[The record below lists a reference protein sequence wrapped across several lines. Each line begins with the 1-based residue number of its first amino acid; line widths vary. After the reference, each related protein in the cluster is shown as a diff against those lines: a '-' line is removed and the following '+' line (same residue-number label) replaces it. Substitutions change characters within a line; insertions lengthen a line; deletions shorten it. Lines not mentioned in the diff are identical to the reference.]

1 MNTKL
6 QLFCAISLCFAVEW
20 NTALAADNDNG
31 MGIQKT
37 TNREIKSNRANT
49 TYNAVET
56 RSTESDNEIPQG
68 ELALVK
74 LLLDHKGLGYPKLN
88 AQSRITLKSIYD
100 APKKHTKEELL
111 QARWAYLEETN
122 VEKPEH
128 GKLYTIKFYDYEQR
142 AFLLDYSDGKVS
154 THEVTASQIP
164 NKSAYFKAHVFNNG
178 KVAFQTVDKKWLSYP
193 TKTPAPDWLKG
204 YALNGVTDNLN
215 EATNGLELQKA
226 GKGTHVKSGNVL
238 NLFGKFYIKS
248 KRGTHVNTNEEV
260 QGFWVL
266 KTSDNTFDAASDPYY
281 NEDFSSVILIEPVK
295 VTNGIQEIDTT
306 EKRANENKIYTLSGQ
321 RTFVEKLSDLPRG
334 IYIVNGKKVLVK

>member
-20 NTALAADNDNG
+20 NTALAADNG

-37 TNREIKSNRANT
+37 TNWEGMSNRANI
-49 TYNAVET
+49 TYDAVET
-56 RSTESDNEIPQG
+56 RSTGSDNEISQI
-68 ELALVK
+68 ELTIVK
-74 LLLDHKGLGYPKLN
+74 ALLDQKGLGFPKLN
-88 AQSRITLKSIYD
+88 AQSRIALKSIYD
-100 APKKHTKEELL
+100 APKKHTREEFL
-111 QARWAYLEETN
+111 QARSAYLDETN

-128 GKLYTIKFYDYEQR
+128 GKLYTIKFYDYKQR

-154 THEVTASQIP
+154 THEVKFGQIP

-204 YALNGVTDNLN
+204 YALNGVTDQMN
-215 EATNGLELQKA
+215 EENNGLELQKA
-226 GKGTHVKSGNVL
+226 GKGKNVKSENVT

-248 KRGTHVNTNEEV
+248 KRGTNVNTNEEV
-260 QGFWVL
+260 QGIWVL

-295 VTNGIQEIDTT
+295 VTNGIQEMDTT
-306 EKRANENKIYTLSGQ
+306 AKRANENKIFTLSGQ
-321 RTFVEKLSDLPRG
+321 RMFVEKPSDLPRG